1 MNKIFVFIVV
11 VILSFVFIYAFSSSY
26 SSHTIDNIAYVI
38 AIGID
43 DANID
48 DNLKVTFEFIN
59 ISSFS
64 KKGASEESS
73 PILEQVTAPS
83 INSAVDIMNAYMGK
97 QINLSHCKVI
107 VFSESLARK
116 GILNEISELIN
127 DKQVRGTTDIV
138 ITDSDSKEYLKNSIS
153 SLEKTVTKYYN
164 IFGKSSSYTGYTS
177 NISLGNFYEAMI
189 ADEAGSVAIHGK
201 ILPSSQNSKS
211 SESNNSSQ
219 NSNDNDSKGAT
230 SNDTNSNTSSSE
242 SNTLNSND
250 STQNNSDSNS
260 NNTSLLEDSIVGDKG
275 VENSGLAVFKENKL
289 IDYLNSEEA
298 LCYSMISNKI
308 DNFYITIDNPF
319 GDSGLIDLSFS
330 MNHNSRIKIDTSTD
344 TPIINV
350 SFSLDN
356 KILNILEN
364 VDYNDPENLK
374 AISEA
379 SSKYL
384 EDIISTYLYRCSK
397 ELDCDINGFYKS
409 AKSNFLNNNSWKTY
423 NWKDK
428 FKNSVFNVHV
438 ESTIIPNLIVSENK

>member
-1 MNKIFVFIVV
+1 MNKIFVFFVI

-43 DANID
+43 EADID

-59 ISSFS
+59 ISAFS
-64 KKGASEESS
+64 EKGSSEDSA

-107 VFSESLARK
+107 VFSESLAKK
-116 GILNEISELIN
+116 GILDEISGLIN
-127 DKQVRGTTDIV
+127 DKQVRGTTDVV
-138 ITDSDSKEYLKNSIS
+138 ITNSDSKEYLKNSVS
-153 SLEKTVTKYYN
+153 SLEKTVTKYYD

-189 ADEAGSVAIHGK
+189 ADEAGAVAIHGK
-201 ILPSSQNSKS
+201 VLPSSQNSKS

-219 NSNDNDSKGAT
+219 DSNNSKGLTVNDS
-230 SNDTNSNTSSSE
+230 NSSDSSSE
-242 SNTLNSND
+242 SNT
-250 STQNNSDSNS
+250 SNS
-260 NNTSLLEDSIVGDKG
+260 NQSNQNSSDSDNPKPSLLEDSIVGDKG
-275 VENSGLAVFKENKL
+275 VENSGLAVFKEKKL

-298 LCYSMISNKI
+298 LCYSMVSNKI
-308 DNFYITIDNPF
+308 DNFYITINNPF
-319 GDSGLIDLSFS
+319 GDTGLLDLSFS

-344 TPIINV
+344 TPIVNV
-350 SFSLDN
+350 DFSLDN

-364 VDYNDPENLK
+364 IDYNDPENLK

-384 EDIISTYLYRCSK
+384 EDIISKYLYRCSK

-409 AKSNFLNNNSWKTY
+409 AKSNFLDNNSWKTY

-438 ESTIIPNLIVSENK
+438 ESTIIPNLLVSENK